1 MKTLLLLTIALGAY
15 TASGAV
21 DEPLRA
27 QAVQVLRTSLDR
39 ESRWS
44 KVHAAEALLAT
55 GNGDGVARVFEN
67 ELAAHGAEKEYRIG
81 IWRVLAQ
88 AASSEAQRA
97 PWVQKIVAAFL
108 DTAGPDRL
116 HAAETLG
123 KLGYGPIGREASA
136 FELAARAGR
145 GSLAA
150 DAQWVLVNRTPRR
163 ATMLVKMLQS
173 DDRGTRN
180 DAAYALRH
188 LSLLSTVSRAA
199 LAAAA
204 NKSRA
209 GDGERVTLLSATFV
223 HAGQNQQAR
232 FKTEL
237 LKYLAAGTNDE
248 KIEVCAALA
257 ANGVNADVPRL
268 AALLTSPTADVRIAA
283 AHAILK
289 IDKR

>member
-1 MKTLLLLTIALGAY
+1 
-15 TASGAV
+15 
-21 DEPLRA
+21 
-27 QAVQVLRTSLDR
+27 
-39 ESRWS
+39 
-44 KVHAAEALLAT
+44 
-55 GNGDGVARVFEN
+55 
-67 ELAAHGAEKEYRIG
+67 
-81 IWRVLAQ
+81 
-88 AASSEAQRA
+88 
-97 PWVQKIVAAFL
+97 
-108 DTAGPDRL
+108 
-116 HAAETLG
+116 
-123 KLGYGPIGREASA
+123 
-136 FELAARAGR
+136 
-145 GSLAA
+145 
-150 DAQWVLVNRTPRR
+150 
-163 ATMLVKMLQS
+163 MLVKMLQS